1 MDRAAIIEAL
11 RERLAAEAAIV
22 SAWLFGSVARG
33 TDGPGSDI
41 DVAILDAGGTKASTD
56 HLLDLAAE
64 LEAALGRP
72 VQFVRLQN
80 APPDLIHR
88 VLRDGVLVVD
98 RDRGQRI
105 RFEVRARN
113 LYFDMRPIWL
123 EYRRLR
129 ASAT

>member
-1 MDRAAIIEAL
+1 VDRTAIIEAL
-11 RERLAAEAAIV
+11 RERLRAEAAIA

-33 TDGPGSDI
+33 THGAASDI
-41 DVAILDAGGTKASTD
+41 DVAILDEGVTKDSTD
-56 HLLDLAAE
+56 RLLDLAAE
-64 LEAALGRP
+64 LEAELGRQ
-72 VQFVRLQN
+72 VQIIRLQN

-88 VLRDGVLVVD
+88 VLRDGVLLLD
-98 RDRGQRI
+98 RDRVQRI

-129 ASAT
+129 ASAP

>member
-1 MDRAAIIEAL
+1 MIA
-11 RERLAAEAAIV
+11 

-33 TDGPGSDI
+33 TEGPESDV
-41 DVAILDAGGTKASTD
+41 DVAILDAGVTKASTD

-72 VQFVRLQN
+72 VQIVRLEN
-80 APPDLIHR
+80 APPDLVHR
-88 VLRDGVLVVD
+88 VLRDGVLLLD
-98 RDRGQRI
+98 RDSAQRI